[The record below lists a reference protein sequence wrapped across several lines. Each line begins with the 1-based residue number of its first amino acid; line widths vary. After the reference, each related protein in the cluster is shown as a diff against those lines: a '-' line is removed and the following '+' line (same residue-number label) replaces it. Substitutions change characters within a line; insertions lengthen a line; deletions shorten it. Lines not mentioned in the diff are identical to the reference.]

1 MVLKVKVLAAAFI
14 VALLLSTLAVAVQL
28 GTVQASI
35 DVGGIISSNT
45 VWTEANSP
53 YSLLGPTLV
62 NSGVTL
68 TIEAGAT
75 VNLNTYYLQVNG
87 TLQIRGSSL
96 NPVHINSAQT
106 NAGQIKF
113 TASSPSWN
121 EQSGSGCKIENA
133 VFDQTVISIANCSVK
148 IDRNTFN
155 DGAGMMDQN
164 VAIYTRGGASSISN
178 NKFNACGLEISDS
191 STISNNVIEGG
202 IGLYEGTPLISDNT
216 ISGGSSYFWIGRS
229 YDRDYNTVVIDC
241 SATLT
246 GNSINGSIILN
257 QFRATSALITGNTIT
272 GLIHDGEGAVD
283 VVISNNKCGGISL
296 NSANSVT
303 INNNL
308 ITNSDTGLD
317 IGNAIVTDNTIVFC
331 KTAIFV
337 NAAASP
343 TISGNNIQNSSE
355 YNLKLSGAL
364 NVDASNNWWG
374 TTDTQLISQSI
385 YDSKYDFNLG
395 TVNYFPFLTEQ
406 NPEAPETSYVPSPTP
421 SPTPTPSLS
430 PSPLQS
436 PTPTP
441 SPVATPT
448 PTPTEEPQQ
457 TIPFGIIVGVTII
470 AAVFGAG
477 LGLLI
482 YLMKRKS

>member
-1 MVLKVKVLAAAFI
+1 MSQYYWVLWVKVFAVAFI
-14 VALLLSTLAVAVQL
+14 IALLLSTLAVAVL
-28 GTVQASI
+28 FETGQAST

-45 VWTEANSP
+45 MWTEANSP

-68 TIEAGAT
+68 TIEAGAA
-75 VNLNTYYLQVNG
+75 VNLNTYYLQING
-87 TLQIRGSSL
+87 TLQIRGSTT

-121 EQSGSGCKIENA
+121 EQSGSGCIIENA
-133 VFDQTVISIANCSVK
+133 VITQTVISITNCSVK

-155 DGAGMMDQN
+155 DGAGMMDLN
-164 VAIYTRGGASSISN
+164 VAVSTSGGASSISN
-178 NKFNACGLEISDS
+178 NEFNDCGLDISDS

-202 IGLYEGTPLISDNT
+202 IGLYRGTPLISGNT
-216 ISGGSSYFWIGRS
+216 ISEGSSYFWIGRS

-246 GNSINGSIILN
+246 DNSINGSIILN
-257 QFRATSALITGNTIT
+257 QYGATSALITGNTIT
-272 GLIHDGEGAVD
+272 GLIIDGEGSVD

-296 NSANSVT
+296 NNANSVT

-317 IGNAIVTDNTIVFC
+317 IGNATITDNTIAFC

-355 YNLKLSGAL
+355 YNLKLSRAL
-364 NVDASNNWWG
+364 SVDASNNWWG
-374 TTDTQLISQSI
+374 ITDAQAISQSI

-395 TVNYFPFLTEQ
+395 TVNFVPFLTEP
-406 NPEAPETSYVPSPTP
+406 NPEAPISTP
-421 SPTPTPSLS
+421 IPTPTPT
-430 PSPLQS
+430 
-436 PTPTP
+436 PTPT
-441 SPVATPT
+441 ATPT
-448 PTPTEEPQQ
+448 PTPTQALTPTPTQEPQQ
-457 TIPFGIIVGVTII
+457 TEQDIIISIAIITIVI
-470 AAVFGAG
+470 GAG

-482 YLMKRKS
+482 YLIKRK

>member
-1 MVLKVKVLAAAFI
+1 MLKAYFI
-14 VALLLSTLAVAVQL
+14 IALLFSTLAVAVL
-28 GTVQASI
+28 FGTGQAST

-45 VWTEANSP
+45 IWTEANSP

-75 VNLNTYYLQVNG
+75 VNLNTYYLQING
-87 TLQIRGSSL
+87 TLQIRGSST

-121 EQSGSGCKIENA
+121 EQSGSGCIIENA
-133 VFDQTVISIANCSVK
+133 VITQTVISIANCSVK
-148 IDRNTFN
+148 IDRNAFN
-155 DGAGMMDQN
+155 DGAGMMDLN
-164 VAIYTRGGASSISN
+164 VAISTIGGASSISN
-178 NKFNACGLEISDS
+178 NEFNDCGLDISDS
-191 STISNNVIEGG
+191 STISNNIIEGG
-202 IGLYEGTPLISDNT
+202 IGLYGGTPLISGNT

-229 YDRDYNTVVIDC
+229 FDRDYNTVVIDC

-257 QFRATSALITGNTIT
+257 QYRATSALITGNTIT
-272 GLIHDGEGAVD
+272 GLIHDGEGSVD

-317 IGNAIVTDNTIVFC
+317 IGNATVTDNTIAFC

-364 NVDASNNWWG
+364 SVDASNNWWG
-374 TTDTQLISQSI
+374 TTDTQAISQSI

-395 TVNYFPFLTEQ
+395 TVNFVPFLTEP
-406 NPEAPETSYVPSPTP
+406 NPEAMPDQNAPIPTP
-421 SPTPTPSLS
+421 IP
-430 PSPLQS
+430 
-436 PTPTP
+436 
-441 SPVATPT
+441 TPT
-448 PTPTEEPQQ
+448 PTPTPTAIPTPTPTPAPTPTPTQGPQQ
-457 TIPFGIIVGVTII
+457 TEQDIIIGVAIITIVI
-470 AAVFGAG
+470 GAG

-482 YLMKRKS
+482 YLIKRK

>member
-1 MVLKVKVLAAAFI
+1 MNKKLLSNTLLLIMIGVLAIAGISLF
-14 VALLLSTLAVAVQL
+14 
-28 GTVQASI
+28 TVRA
-35 DVGGIISSNT
+35 DTNVGGIITSDT
-45 VWTEANSP
+45 TWTTANSP
-53 YSLLGPTLV
+53 YNLLGPV
-62 NSGVTL
+62 GVHEGVTL

-87 TLQIRGSSL
+87 TLQIRGSSA
-96 NPVHINSAQT
+96 NPVHINSEQT

-113 TASSPSWN
+113 TASSTNWN
-121 EQSGSGCKIENA
+121 EQSGSGCIIENA
-133 VFDQTVISIANCSVK
+133 VVNQTVISIANCSVK

-155 DGAGMMDQN
+155 DGAGMMDLN
-164 VAIYTRGGASSISN
+164 VAISTSGGDSSISN
-178 NKFNACGLEISDS
+178 NKFNDCGLDISDS

-202 IGLYEGTPLISDNT
+202 IGLYGGTPLISHNT

-241 SATLT
+241 SATVS

-257 QFRATSALITGNTIT
+257 QYRGTSALITGNTIR
-272 GLIHDGEGAVD
+272 GLIHDGEGSVD
-283 VVISNNKCGGISL
+283 VVISNNECGGISL
-296 NSANSVT
+296 NSANAVT

-317 IGNAIVTDNTIVFC
+317 IGNATVTDNTIAFC
-331 KTAIFV
+331 KTAVFV

-374 TTDTQLISQSI
+374 TTDVQAINQSI

-395 TVNYFPFLTEQ
+395 TVNFVPVLTGP
-406 NPEAPETSYVPSPTP
+406 NPDAPEASNVPTTTP
-421 SPTPTPSLS
+421 SPTSTPSVS
-430 PSPLQS
+430 PSPTTS
-436 PTPTP
+436 PEHEPSLTP
-441 SPVATPT
+441 SPEPMLT
-448 PTPTEEPQQ
+448 PQQ
-457 TIPFGIIVGVTII
+457 IEIIAIVAIA

-482 YLMKRKS
+482 YLIKRK

>member
-1 MVLKVKVLAAAFI
+1 MLRAYFI
-14 VALLLSTLAVAVQL
+14 IALLLSTLAVAVL
-28 GTVQASI
+28 FGTGQAST

-45 VWTEANSP
+45 IWTEANSP

-75 VNLNTYYLQVNG
+75 VNLNTYYLQING
-87 TLQIRGSSL
+87 TLQIRGSTT

-121 EQSGSGCKIENA
+121 EQSGSGCIIENA
-133 VFDQTVISIANCSVK
+133 VITQTVISITNCSVK

-155 DGAGMMDQN
+155 DGAGMMDLN
-164 VAIYTRGGASSISN
+164 VAISTSGGASSISN
-178 NKFNACGLEISDS
+178 NEFNDCGLDISDS

-202 IGLYEGTPLISDNT
+202 IGLYRGTPLISGNT

-246 GNSINGSIILN
+246 DNSINGSIILN
-257 QFRATSALITGNTIT
+257 QYGATSALITGNTIT
-272 GLIHDGEGAVD
+272 GLIHDGEGSVD
-283 VVISNNKCGGISL
+283 VVISNNKCGGIRL

-317 IGNAIVTDNTIVFC
+317 IGNATITDNTIAFC

-364 NVDASNNWWG
+364 SVDASNNWWG
-374 TTDTQLISQSI
+374 ITDTQAISQSI

-395 TVNYFPFLTEQ
+395 TVHFVPFLTEP
-406 NPEAPETSYVPSPTP
+406 NPEAPISTP
-421 SPTPTPSLS
+421 IPTPTPT
-430 PSPLQS
+430 
-436 PTPTP
+436 PTPT
-441 SPVATPT
+441 ATPT
-448 PTPTEEPQQ
+448 PTPTQALTPTPTQEPQQ
-457 TIPFGIIVGVTII
+457 TEQDIIIGIAIITIVI
-470 AAVFGAG
+470 GAG

-482 YLMKRKS
+482 YLIKRK